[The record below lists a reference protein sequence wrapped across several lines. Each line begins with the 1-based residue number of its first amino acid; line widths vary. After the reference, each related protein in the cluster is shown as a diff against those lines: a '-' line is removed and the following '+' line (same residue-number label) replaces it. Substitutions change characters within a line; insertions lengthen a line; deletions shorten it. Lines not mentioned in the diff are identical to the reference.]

1 MSESNFTD
9 VVILAGGFGERLW
22 PASKPDFPKQFM
34 SLEDGTS
41 FLQSAVLRA
50 LSINPE
56 GKIII
61 VTRKDIL
68 NQVCIQCSQLKE
80 KVTAQQKEKLAEDLL
95 VIAEPCARHTCAPIL
110 LSCKYLD
117 KCTGSSRHTVLV
129 LASDHVIMPEE
140 AFASDCKKAAK
151 MADEGNFVCFAIN
164 PTEPSTG
171 YGYIKGGECLDSEN
185 SVFKIDTFKEKPDA
199 ETAKAYVESGNY
211 WWNSGMFGFTSE
223 FFQKEIAEQE
233 KDIAKDF
240 EVFDSNVLPEI
251 DLIENVR
258 TLSRWAPMEQVYSKV
273 KAIAVDNAV
282 AEKTSKAV
290 VVKASFNWD
299 DVGSWDALEKFFT
312 KKNPFVTEVEAENN
326 FVYSDI
332 PVAMCGVKDL
342 IVVVK
347 NGKCLV
353 MKKGKSNLMR
363 EVVKKIN
370 PADK

>member
-1 MSESNFTD
+1 
-9 VVILAGGFGERLW
+9 
-22 PASKPDFPKQFM
+22 
-34 SLEDGTS
+34 
-41 FLQSAVLRA
+41 
-50 LSINPE
+50 
-56 GKIII
+56 
-61 VTRKDIL
+61 
-68 NQVCIQCSQLKE
+68 
-80 KVTAQQKEKLAEDLL
+80 
-95 VIAEPCARHTCAPIL
+95 
-110 LSCKYLD
+110 
-117 KCTGSSRHTVLV
+117 
-129 LASDHVIMPEE
+129 
-140 AFASDCKKAAK
+140 
-151 MADEGNFVCFAIN
+151 
-164 PTEPSTG
+164 
-171 YGYIKGGECLDSEN
+171 
-185 SVFKIDTFKEKPDA
+185 
-199 ETAKAYVESGNY
+199 
-211 WWNSGMFGFTSE
+211 MFGFTSE

-258 TLSRWAPMEQVYSKV
+258 TLSRWTPMEQVYSKV